1 MNGIKAFDDGSG
13 TIIEDDAITIATVNA
28 TDINCE
34 NFSST
39 VNFSNT
45 GTFFTNSFNAGYLE
59 VENNIACEN
68 ITARTAMYTNTI
80 EPTIDNIDINLF
92 TTTTG
97 TVKIGTAKKISLGT
111 IIADDSLVITNGNI
125 GTLKT
130 AIIQPPS
137 LISQI
142 EFYKDTTLPLY
153 FAKFKFLGQTI
164 EPTVPATTTSLLTTS
179 TATINIGGTG
189 KIKIGDSIVIQSKA
203 FTSLLASDA
212 ITLFNNITSGTLD
225 IGDGITTGIMN
236 IATSLGSTGTV
247 NMCSNLIFKNGSI
260 ASTGATNTISLFNN
274 ITTGIVQMCTN
285 LVFQQNAIRTSGASD
300 TIDLFKNIN
309 TGIINLGALIST
321 GVINIGN
328 LTVTSGN
335 GGTVNIG
342 TGTRSNTI
350 IGNAVN
356 NSTATN
362 NGCCKINKLQVGTGT
377 GFRCVII
384 ERNIGGNSS
393 ANAVEHTIPGAPTT
407 FGNPIIFATID
418 VISTNI
424 YSVMITVSA
433 VNKFSYI
440 KKYTD
445 GRNGVNQATVES
457 FNYMAVWL

>member
-34 NFSST
+34 NFS
-39 VNFSNT
+39 NT
-45 GTFFTNSFNAGYLE
+45 GTFFTTAFSANSIETSSITSALGNLTVNGDITTSATINAGFLE
-59 VENNIACEN
+59 VDNNVYCEN
-68 ITARTAMYTNTI
+68 ITARTAMYANTI
-80 EPTIDNIDINLF
+80 EPTINNIDINLF

-97 TVKIGTAKKISLGT
+97 TVKIGTAKKVSLGT

-377 GFRCVII
+377 GFRCVIVGTVGAGLSGLQTHI
-384 ERNIGGNSS
+384 M
-393 ANAVEHTIPGAPTT
+393 TGAPSGM
-407 FGNPIIFATID
+407 GNPI
-418 VISTNI
+418 
-424 YSVMITVSA
+424 VMD
-433 VNKFSYI
+433 K
-440 KKYTD
+440 
-445 GRNGVNQATVES
+445 
-457 FNYMAVWL
+457 L